1 MTTISAGAGTST
13 GFGRWKLTPARLVLL
28 LLFLAAFATA
38 ILRLTKGLGAV
49 SNLSDTTPWGLW
61 KAWDVIV
68 VVPLGASGFTMAFV
82 RYFLKADKY
91 EYIMRRSVIWAA
103 IMYLSMGVRLAFDL
117 GLPWRIVNPRIY
129 WGNIHSALFEVAWC
143 VFLYLIVLFIEN
155 IPRVLER
162 IGAERAHKI
171 EHAVHWIAPAFV
183 LGGVL
188 LSSMHQS
195 SLGTLYMIA
204 GHRVDPLWY
213 HPWLNYIYLLTA
225 IAAGLSV
232 TIILEAVSDRIWKTG
247 FATDLLA
254 KLGVAV
260 ATALGIAFVWRLG
273 SLAAEGQL
281 GQIFQPRLA
290 TALWWVE
297 MLVGYVMP
305 LAILVVG
312 KWRKAK
318 GTLVLAATG
327 VIFGMIS
334 LRLNVVF
341 TAMNADLHA
350 HYWPSIWEWV
360 FSIGA
365 TAGTFVIFT
374 WFAET
379 LPGVLGKTG
388 AKAEKRAARTAG

>member
-1 MTTISAGAGTST
+1 MTTTS
-13 GFGRWKLTPARLVLL
+13 FGRWKFTPARGLLL
-28 LLFLAAFATA
+28 LLFLAGGVVSVY
-38 ILRLTKGLGAV
+38 RLVAGMGAV
-49 SNLSDTTPWGLW
+49 TNLSDTSPWGLW

-82 RYFLKADKY
+82 RYFLKAEKY
-91 EYIMRRSVIWAA
+91 EQIMRRSVIWAA

-117 GLPWRIVNPRIY
+117 GLPWRIVNPLIY

-143 VFLYLIVLFIEN
+143 VFLYLIVLAVEN
-155 IPRVLER
+155 LPRVLER
-162 IGAERAHKI
+162 FGTARAERI
-171 EHAVHWIAPAFV
+171 EHAIHWVAPAFV

-204 GHRVDPLWY
+204 GHRMDPLWY

-232 TIILEAVSDRIWKTG
+232 TILLEAASDRIWKTG
-247 FATDLLA
+247 FATTLLA
-254 KLGVAV
+254 KLGTAV
-260 ATALGIAFVWRLG
+260 GVFLGIAFVWRIY
-273 SLAAEGQL
+273 SLAVEGQL
-281 GQIFQPRLA
+281 GQLTQPRLA
-290 TALWWVE
+290 TALWWAE
-297 MLVGYVMP
+297 MLLGYVLP
-305 LAILVVG
+305 LVLLSVRRWRSTRGGLVV
-312 KWRKAK
+312 
-318 GTLVLAATG
+318 AAAG

-341 TAMNADLHA
+341 TAMNAALNS
-350 HYWPSIWEWV
+350 HYSPSVYEWL

-365 TAGTFVIFT
+365 TAGTLVIFT

-379 LPGVLGKTG
+379 LPGVLGKTAAG
-388 AKAEKRAARTAG
+388 PTEAEEDSQVATAD